1 MRVKD
6 CERRALM
13 HEEVL
18 QIQID
23 AVSGTSRLTGHNN
36 LSVMEDDPIYTNMS
50 VTDQEETE
58 DESTIE
64 RHQQDSGEEAE
75 HELEQQEQN
84 EEHGE
89 QDEDESSTR
98 VQQQQHQGNEPMGE
112 DGEEPEEGEND
123 EMYWSISVANSA
135 SSSLSSDSNATD
147 NAEER
152 PAVSAAEHD
161 VIVHEN
167 GVVLST
173 TPLPSRVPDADLYP
187 HAFASV
193 SRQRPPTGTAERIL
207 VSEDLVALISE
218 RDRIL
223 SQLAERTD
231 FTPQQSIQ
239 ISSTIRQVP
248 PIASAPLVQ
257 GGKNPSQM
265 TADEVR
271 GHVDTQLGMSSAGMF
286 QLGARSGGGLGCAE
300 AADLGA
306 RQRSAEAAARHV
318 KNLHKILRFLKMF
331 ESFSRRISR
340 QICFTTR
347 KKLRNLDTKC
357 PWDFPSQHFIRPFL
371 VKSPKKTCSFVA
383 H

>member
-13 HEEVL
+13 HEAIL

-23 AVSGTSRLTGHNN
+23 AVSGTSRLTGPTN
-36 LSVMEDDPIYTNMS
+36 LSVMEDVPIYTKIS
-50 VTDQEETE
+50 VTEEEETE

-64 RHQQDSGEEAE
+64 RHQQDSGEEEE

-84 EEHGE
+84 EEHDE
-89 QDEDESSTR
+89 QDEEESSTR

-123 EMYWSISVANSA
+123 AMYWSNSVASSA

-147 NAEER
+147 NAAER
-152 PAVSAAEHD
+152 PAVSAVEHD

-167 GVVLST
+167 GVMLST

-187 HAFASV
+187 HAFASM
-193 SRQRPPTGTAERIL
+193 SRQRTGTGERIL
-207 VSEDLVALISE
+207 VSEDLEALISE
-218 RDRIL
+218 RDRML
-223 SQLAERTD
+223 SLLDERTD

-239 ISSTIRQVP
+239 ISSTIRQVL

-265 TADEVR
+265 TAGDEVR
-271 GHVDTQLGMSSAGMF
+271 GHIDTQLGISSAGMF
-286 QLGARSGGGLGCAE
+286 EVEARSGGGLGCAE
-300 AADLGA
+300 AGGLGA
-306 RQRSAEAAARHV
+306 RRRSAEAAARHV
-318 KNLHKILRFLKMF
+318 QKKI
-331 ESFSRRISR
+331 
-340 QICFTTR
+340 
-347 KKLRNLDTKC
+347 
-357 PWDFPSQHFIRPFL
+357 
-371 VKSPKKTCSFVA
+371 VA
-383 H
+383 LENV